1 MKCLVTGGAGFI
13 GSHLVERLVL
23 QGHEVKVV
31 DDLSSGKLSNLD
43 SVKEQI
49 QFYQMDI
56 ASVEAESIFEGQ
68 DLVFHLAAR
77 ADIVPS
83 IVKPSEY
90 MHANVVGTLRVL
102 EAVRKYSINRLIYT
116 ASSSCYGLATEVP
129 TSENAPIEP
138 MYPYALSK
146 WMAEEMVFH
155 WTKLYKLNALSLR
168 LFNVYG
174 PRARTSGNYGAVL
187 GVFFAQRFAGQP
199 LTIVGDGTQSRDFV
213 YVDDVVDAFILAG
226 ESKESGYAI
235 NIGAGNPI
243 QVNKVAEIIGGG
255 AINIPHRPGEPEIT
269 HADTELALQK
279 LGWKPKTDFESG
291 IKTAM
296 SNLEIWKDAPV
307 WTPDSIEVATEEWF
321 KYLSIPKNKC

>member
-23 QGHEVKVV
+23 QGHEVTVV

-43 SVKEQI
+43 SVKEKI
-49 QFYQMDI
+49 QFYRMDV
-56 ASVEAESIFEGQ
+56 ASVEVESKFEGQ
-68 DLVFHLAAR
+68 EKVFHLAAR

-83 IVKPSEY
+83 IVRPTEY
-90 MHANVVGTLRVL
+90 LMANVVGTLRVL
-102 EAVRKYSINRLIYT
+102 EAVRKYSIHRLIYT
-116 ASSSCYGLATEVP
+116 ASSSCYGLAKEVP

-155 WTKLYKLNALSLR
+155 WTKLYKLNAMSLR

-187 GVFFAQRFAGQP
+187 GVFFAQRLAGQP

-213 YVDDVVDAFILAG
+213 YVDDVVDAFIAAG

-235 NIGAGNPI
+235 NVGAGNPI
-243 QVNKVAEIIGGG
+243 PVNKVAEIIGGET
-255 AINIPHRPGEPEIT
+255 INIPHRPGEPDVT
-269 HADTELALQK
+269 HAAINLALEK
-279 LGWKPKTDFESG
+279 LGWKPKTDFELG
-291 IKTAM
+291 IKIAM

-321 KYLSIPKNKC
+321 KYLSGPNDKG